1 MAKTQP
7 SSTERVLPHRPL
19 WPDLVH
25 ATRYYLSRPRT
36 LIFLAI
42 AAIAGGL
49 AFNWSWLVAAGIAPL
64 LLTLL
69 PCAAMCALH
78 LCMKPGDKGQC
89 KNDSVGEQPH
99 LPPTATLQQN
109 NREERS

>member
-7 SSTERVLPHRPL
+7 LSTERMLPHGPL

-25 ATRYYLSRPRT
+25 AARYYLSRPRT

-42 AAIAGGL
+42 AAIAAGL

-78 LCMKPGDKGQC
+78 LCKKPGDKGQC
-89 KNDSVGEQPH
+89 KNDSVREQPH
-99 LPPTATLQQN
+99 LPPTAILHQN
-109 NREERS
+109 DREERS